1 MAELKCGAQNC
12 TYNQSKLCC
21 KGDIMVGG
29 RHADTG
35 DDTCCESF
43 AERREGHDAFTNS
56 LEHPSRVISI
66 DCEAVNCIYNS
77 NYRCRADRVD
87 IRGGKATN
95 SRETNC
101 ATFTER

>member
-1 MAELKCGAQNC
+1 MAELKCGVQSC

-29 RHADTG
+29 RHADNC

-43 AERREGHDAFTNS
+43 AERREGHESFTSS
-56 LEHPSRVISI
+56 LAHPSKVISI

-77 NYRCRADRVD
+77 NYRCRADHVD
-87 IRGGKATN
+87 IRGGKANN
-95 SRETNC
+95 SKETNC
-101 ATFTER
+101 GTFTER